1 MTGYDFSPL
10 YRSAIG
16 IDRLASL
23 MENSL
28 RADNQPSYPPYNIE
42 LVDENSYRISMAVAG
57 FAQDELE
64 IEVENDTLT
73 VSGRKAKEEGG
84 RRYLHQGIA
93 ARSFQRQFQ
102 LADHV
107 KVKAARLENGLLH
120 VDLQREVPEALKPRR
135 IAIEDGA
142 PAAGR
147 TLEDQ
152 AA

>member
-1 MTGYDFSPL
+1 MTAYDFSPL

-16 IDRLASL
+16 IDRLAQL
-23 MENSL
+23 MERSL
-28 RADNQPSYPPYNIE
+28 RSDQPSYPPYNIE
-42 LVDENSYRISMAVAG
+42 LVDENSYRITMAVAG
-57 FAQDELE
+57 FAQDEIE

-73 VSGRKAKEEGG
+73 VAASKAQEEGT

-102 LADHV
+102 LSDHV

-135 IAIEDGA
+135 IAIESGEPNGRVLDDK
-142 PAAGR
+142 AA
-147 TLEDQ
+147 
-152 AA
+152 

>member
-73 VSGRKAKEEGG
+73 VSGSKAKEEGAH
-84 RRYLHQGIA
+84 RYLHQGIA
-93 ARSFQRQFQ
+93 ARSFRRQFQ
-102 LADHV
+102 LADHI
-107 KVKAARLENGLLH
+107 KVRGARLENGLLH

-135 IAIEDGA
+135 IAIEGDAA
-142 PAAGR
+142 PRRVIDDKAA
-147 TLEDQ
+147 
-152 AA
+152 

>member
-1 MTGYDFSPL
+1 MTAYDFSPL

-23 MENSL
+23 MENAL

-42 LVDENSYRISMAVAG
+42 LVDENSYRITMAVAG
-57 FAQDELE
+57 FSQDEIE

-73 VSGRKAKEEGG
+73 VAASKAKEEGA

-93 ARSFQRQFQ
+93 ARSFKRQFQ

-107 KVKAARLENGLLH
+107 KVNAARLENGLLH
-120 VDLQREVPEALKPRR
+120 IDLQREVPEALKPRR
-135 IAIEDGA
+135 IAIEGGE
-142 PAAGR
+142 PTGR
-147 TLEDQ
+147 TLEDK

>member
-1 MTGYDFSPL
+1 MTNYDFTPL

-28 RADNQPSYPPYNIE
+28 RADAQPSYPPYNIE
-42 LVDENSYRISMAVAG
+42 LVDENSYRITMAVAG

-64 IEVENDTLT
+64 LEVENDTLT
-73 VSGRKAKEEGG
+73 VSGSKAKEEGV

-93 ARSFQRQFQ
+93 ARGFKRQFQ
-102 LADHV
+102 LADHI
-107 KVKAARLENGLLH
+107 KVRGARLENGLLH

-135 IAIEDGA
+135 IAIEGDAA
-142 PAAGR
+142 PRRVIDDKAA
-147 TLEDQ
+147 
-152 AA
+152 